1 MLTRPYSIYIDK
13 RPMRI
18 VFLVDSTSASTEI
31 VDQIIDYNQS
41 LWGGRFNPIMLTD
54 GHTIE
59 DKWWKF
65 LRDIDPDVIKPMVSL
80 DIELIEKFDAF
91 LSSLTIEQFRENEQ
105 SSLGTRVNVYDTP
118 AGIDINSLNLFEL
131 GGLYEAPTLGIFDLD
146 EMDDEIAKH
155 FVLRNFGTYRPT
167 NTRFHIGGTFRVPR
181 SLVNA
186 LEQGEIP
193 PEIHEGFKEA
203 GVPFSTEVFS
213 KKSIQRPESWAII
226 DRENK
231 QIQYVEPSGSSLY
244 VQPKTESFRD
254 DLGEIKKKICLVTDR
269 KSLADALLEFARTPN
284 IVFRNQVC
292 ALPNIER
299 ESEEDEWAA
308 FFDVIVGDTLQD
320 IVYFWNRPLLV
331 ERWKRGRMNQMW
343 LPTALAKDT
352 NMQDA
357 LCAWI
362 ARVAPNPGTG
372 APRRVR
378 FVSFST
384 EKRELEDIA
393 SRFRENLHVHHL
405 HIETVTDYLEEPQI
419 PNFRSEDPLSFQQDD
434 PFSFRENTIDIHRM
448 QGNEGILELTEPKG
462 IAQHGL
468 AGHWMIDF
476 YIEFTHDMYED
487 DEYVIKMPG
496 ETLFWRF
503 PNRNYLMHGMIDKP
517 SRVRRN
523 GFPSIMMQSRK
534 KVLSFTLKEAESVVA
549 SLFRRVWIPTY
560 KHGDPRTQAADKRYY
575 SVAISDKGK
584 YLQGVLELFGSLTFA
599 YKVFSS
605 SYWRG
610 MFDTLSKNT
619 HAEQHAHESIAN
631 KLTKLI
637 GRSGSLTVENQR
649 AIESLTAHI
658 VNESKK
664 LDLKQ
669 KEFPFDAFVQ
679 EANHWRE
686 KYTEYMVPV
695 DDQSEEDIIGFRS
708 EDVKDALQQLAR
720 RNIIQIGVKPRCPS
734 CGIVSWYHVDDIRQ
748 HLTCQGCRIQF
759 PLDPELTWYYRLN
772 GLIHAAHA
780 LHGTTPVILVLGQL
794 LRESRTS
801 FLFSPNLNLLTEP
814 QDESSEKLKMTAE
827 VDIACIQDGKLIIG
841 EVKQSMSLFGRN
853 DFDTIAEIAE
863 RIKPDIVLFS
873 CIDSWEPTLSI
884 VNHIERIRERLSL
897 LEIDVKWYKLRYLDY
912 AASL

>member
-1 MLTRPYSIYIDK
+1 MFNHPYSIYIDK

-18 VFLVDSTSASTEI
+18 AFLVDSSSTNKEI
-31 VDQIIDYNQS
+31 IDQIIDYNQA

-65 LRDIDPDVIKPMVSL
+65 LRDIDPDVIKPLVSL
-80 DIELIEKFDAF
+80 DIKLIEKFDNF
-91 LSSLTIEQFRENEQ
+91 LSPLTIEQFREDER
-105 SSLGTRVNVYDTP
+105 SSLRTRVNVYDAP

-131 GGLYEAPTLGIFDLD
+131 GGLYEAPTLGIFNID
-146 EMDDEIAKH
+146 EMDDEIAKL
-155 FVLRNFGTYRPT
+155 FVLRNFGTYEST
-167 NTRFHIGGTFRVPR
+167 NATLHIGGTFRVPR

-186 LEQGEIP
+186 LEQGEVP
-193 PEIHEGFKEA
+193 PEIHEGFKKA
-203 GVPFSTEVFS
+203 GVPFSKEVFS
-213 KKSIQRPESWAII
+213 KKSVQRPESWAIM

-231 QIQYVEPSGSSLY
+231 QIQYVEPSGGSLY
-244 VQPKTESFRD
+244 VQPKTESFRNE
-254 DLGEIKKKICLVTDR
+254 LSEIKKKICLITDR
-269 KSLADALLEFARTPN
+269 QSLADALLEFAHTPN

-292 ALPNIER
+292 ALPNTER
-299 ESEEDEWAA
+299 QRETNTQSDCFE
-308 FFDVIVGDTLQD
+308 VIVGDTLPD
-320 IVYFWNRPLLV
+320 IVYFWNRPLLLPRS
-331 ERWKRGRMNQMW
+331 ERGRINQIW
-343 LPTALAKDT
+343 LPKALATDPDMEK
-352 NMQDA
+352 A

-362 ARVAPNPGTG
+362 ARGSNLGNQTSKTA
-372 APRRVR
+372 R

-393 SRFRENLHVHHL
+393 SRFRENLHAQHKYVH
-405 HIETVTDYLEEPQI
+405 TVADCFEEPQI

-434 PFSFRENTIDIHRM
+434 PFSFRENTIDIHRV
-448 QGNEGILELTEPKG
+448 QGNEGILELTEPKE
-462 IAQHGL
+462 ISQHGL
-468 AGHWMIDF
+468 AGHWMADF
-476 YIEFTHDMYED
+476 YIECTHDMYGDNED
-487 DEYVIKMPG
+487 VIKIPG

-503 PNRNYLMHGMIDKP
+503 PNQNHLMHEIFDKL
-517 SRVRRN
+517 SRVKRN
-523 GFPSIMMQSRK
+523 GFPSIMMQSGK
-534 KVLSFTLKEAESVVA
+534 KVLRFTLKEAESVVA
-549 SLFRRVWIPTY
+549 SLFRRVWIPAY
-560 KHGDPRTQAADKRYY
+560 KHGDPRTQVVDKRYY
-575 SVAISDKGK
+575 SIEVSDKGK
-584 YLQGVLELFGSLTFA
+584 YLQGVLELFGNLTFA
-599 YKVFSS
+599 HEVLRS
-605 SYWRG
+605 SYWRA

-619 HAEQHAHESIAN
+619 HAEQYAHESIAN

-695 DDQSEEDIIGFRS
+695 DDQSEEDMIGFRS

-759 PLDPELTWYYRLN
+759 LLDPELTWYYRLN

-794 LRESRTS
+794 LQESRTS
-801 FLFSPNLNLLTEP
+801 FLFSPNLDLLTKP
-814 QDESSEKLKMTAE
+814 QDESSERLNKAAE
-827 VDIACIQDGKLIIG
+827 VDIACIQDGKFIIG
-841 EVKQSMSLFGRN
+841 EVKQSMSLFGKS

-863 RIKPDIVLFS
+863 RTKPDIVLFS
-873 CIDSWEPTLSI
+873 CIDSQQPTQNI
-884 VNHIERIRERLSL
+884 ANHIERIRYRLNP
-897 LEIDVKWYKLRYLDY
+897 LEIDVKWYELGYLGY
-912 AASL
+912 KVSI

>member
-1 MLTRPYSIYIDK
+1 MFTQPYSIYIDK

-18 VFLVDSTSASTEI
+18 VFLVDPFSTNIEI
-31 VDQIIDYNQS
+31 IDQIIDYNQA

-65 LRDIDPDVIKPMVSL
+65 LREIDPDVIRTLVPL
-80 DIELIEKFDAF
+80 DIKLIERFENF
-91 LSSLTIEQFRENEQ
+91 LSPLTIEQSGVRTQ
-105 SSLGTRVNVYDTP
+105 SSVYEKP
-118 AGIDINSLNLFEL
+118 VGIDINTLNFFEL
-131 GGLYEAPTLGIFDLD
+131 GVLYGEPTLGIFNLD
-146 EMDDEIAKH
+146 EMDDEIAKL
-155 FVLRNFGTYRPT
+155 FVLRNFGTYEPT
-167 NTRFHIGGTFRVPR
+167 NTRFHIGGTFRVPQ
-181 SLVNA
+181 SLASA

-193 PEIHEGFKEA
+193 TEVHEGFKKA
-203 GVPFSTEVFS
+203 SVPFSKEVFS
-213 KKSIQRPESWAII
+213 KKPVQRPESWAII

-244 VQPKTESFRD
+244 VQPKTESFRNE
-254 DLGEIKKKICLVTDR
+254 LSEIKRKICLITDR
-269 KSLADALLEFARTPN
+269 QSLANALLEFAHTPN
-284 IVFRNQVC
+284 IIFRNQVC
-292 ALPNIER
+292 ALPNTER
-299 ESEEDEWAA
+299 ECKTGTWVSD
-308 FFDVIVGDTLQD
+308 FQIIVGDTLQD
-320 IVYFWNRPLLV
+320 IVYFWNRPLLLPRS
-331 ERWKRGRMNQMW
+331 ERGRINQMW
-343 LPTALAKDT
+343 LPKTLATDPDMEK
-352 NMQDA
+352 A

-362 ARVAPNPGTG
+362 ARRANLGSQT
-372 APRRVR
+372 RKTVR

-393 SRFRENLHVHHL
+393 SRFRESLHAQHKYVH
-405 HIETVTDYLEEPQI
+405 TVADCFEEPQI
-419 PNFRSEDPLSFQQDD
+419 PNFRSEDPLSFQRDN
-434 PFSFRENTIDIHRM
+434 PFSFRENTIDIHRVH
-448 QGNEGILELTEPKG
+448 GNEGILELTEPKG
-462 IAQHGL
+462 IAQHGS

-503 PNRNYLMHGMIDKP
+503 PNQNHLMHEMFDKP
-517 SRVRRN
+517 SRVKRN
-523 GFPSIMMQSRK
+523 GFPSIMMQSGK
-534 KVLSFTLKEAESVVA
+534 KVLSFTLKEAEPVVA

-695 DDQSEEDIIGFRS
+695 DDQSEEDMIGFRS

-814 QDESSEKLKMTAE
+814 QDESSEKLKTTAE
-827 VDIACIQDGKLIIG
+827 VDIACIQDGRFIIG
-841 EVKQSMSLFGRN
+841 EVKQSMSRFKEK
-853 DFDTIAEIAE
+853 DFDDIAEIVE
-863 RIKPDIVLFS
+863 RTKPDIVLFS
-873 CIDSWEPTLSI
+873 CIDSWKPKPSI
-884 VNHIERIRERLSL
+884 VGHIERIRDRLSP
-897 LEIDVKWYKLRYLDY
+897 LEIEVKWYKLRYLTY
-912 AASL
+912 TVSV

>member
-1 MLTRPYSIYIDK
+1 MFTPPYSIYIDK

-18 VFLVDSTSASTEI
+18 VFLVDSSSASIEML
-31 VDQIIDYNQS
+31 DQIIDYNQA

-54 GHTIE
+54 GRDIE

-80 DIELIEKFDAF
+80 DIELIEKFDNF
-91 LSSLTIEQFRENEQ
+91 LSPLTIEQFREDKR

-118 AGIDINSLNLFEL
+118 AGIDINLLNLFEL

-186 LEQGEIP
+186 LEQGEVP

-203 GVPFSTEVFS
+203 GVPCSTEVFS

-308 FFDVIVGDTLQD
+308 FFDIIVGDTLQD

-331 ERWKRGRMNQMW
+331 KRWKRGVIDHMW
-343 LPTALAKDT
+343 LPTVLTKDAD
-352 NMQDA
+352 MEEA

-362 ARVAPNPGTG
+362 ARRANLGSQT
-372 APRRVR
+372 RKTVR
-378 FVSFST
+378 LVSYSI

-393 SRFRENLHVHHL
+393 NRFRENLHAHHRYAD
-405 HIETVTDYLEEPQI
+405 IITDCFEEPQI
-419 PNFRSEDPLSFQQDD
+419 PKFRSEDPLSFQQDD
-434 PFSFRENTIDIHRM
+434 PFSFRENTIDIHRV
-448 QGNEGILELTEPKG
+448 QGNEGMLELTEPKE
-462 IAQHGL
+462 IAQRGL

-503 PNRNYLMHGMIDKP
+503 PNQNHLMHEMIDKP
-517 SRVRRN
+517 SRVKRN
-523 GFPSIMMQSRK
+523 GFPSVMMQRGE
-534 KVLSFTLKEAESVVA
+534 KVLRFALKEAKSVVA
-549 SLFRRVWIPTY
+549 SLFRRVWIPVY
-560 KHGDPRTQAADKRYY
+560 KHGDPRAQVAARRYY
-575 SVAISDKGK
+575 SVEISDKGK
-584 YLQGVLELFGSLTFA
+584 YLQGVLELFGNLTFA
-599 YKVFSS
+599 CEVLSS
-605 SYWRG
+605 SYWRA
-610 MFDTLSKNT
+610 MFDILSKNT
-619 HAEQHAHESIAN
+619 RAEQHAHEAVAN
-631 KLTKLI
+631 RLRKEI
-637 GRSGSLTVENQR
+637 GRSG
-649 AIESLTAHI
+649 
-658 VNESKK
+658 
-664 LDLKQ
+664 
-669 KEFPFDAFVQ
+669 PF
-679 EANHWRE
+679 N
-686 KYTEYMVPV
+686 
-695 DDQSEEDIIGFRS
+695 S
-708 EDVKDALQQLAR
+708 
-720 RNIIQIGVKPRCPS
+720 
-734 CGIVSWYHVDDIRQ
+734 
-748 HLTCQGCRIQF
+748 
-759 PLDPELTWYYRLN
+759 
-772 GLIHAAHA
+772 
-780 LHGTTPVILVLGQL
+780 
-794 LRESRTS
+794 
-801 FLFSPNLNLLTEP
+801 
-814 QDESSEKLKMTAE
+814 
-827 VDIACIQDGKLIIG
+827 
-841 EVKQSMSLFGRN
+841 
-853 DFDTIAEIAE
+853 
-863 RIKPDIVLFS
+863 
-873 CIDSWEPTLSI
+873 
-884 VNHIERIRERLSL
+884 
-897 LEIDVKWYKLRYLDY
+897 
-912 AASL
+912 

>member
-1 MLTRPYSIYIDK
+1 MFDHPYSIYIDK

-18 VFLVDSTSASTEI
+18 VFLVDSSSTNTEI
-31 VDQIIDYNQS
+31 VDQIIGYNQS
-41 LWGGRFNPIMLTD
+41 LWGGRFNPIILTD
-54 GHTIE
+54 GCNIE

-65 LRDIDPDVIKPMVSL
+65 LRDIDPDAIKPLLSL
-80 DIELIEKFDAF
+80 DIELIEKFDNF
-91 LSSLTIEQFRENEQ
+91 LSPLTIEQFREDER
-105 SSLGTRVNVYDTP
+105 SILGARVNVYDAP

-131 GGLYEAPTLGIFDLD
+131 GGLYEAPVLGIFDLD

-155 FVLRNFGTYRPT
+155 FVLRNFGTYKPT

-181 SLVNA
+181 SLVKA
-186 LEQGEIP
+186 LEQGEVP
-193 PEIHEGFKEA
+193 PEIHEGFKKA
-203 GVPFSTEVFS
+203 GVPFSEEVFS
-213 KKSIQRPESWAII
+213 KKSAQRPESWAII
-226 DRENK
+226 DRKNK

-244 VQPKTESFRD
+244 VQPKTASFRN
-254 DLGEIKKKICLVTDR
+254 DLSEIKKTICLVTDR
-269 KSLADALLEFARTPN
+269 KSLADALLELAQIQN

-292 ALPNIER
+292 ALPNTER
-299 ESEEDEWAA
+299 QCDTNTQSDYFE
-308 FFDVIVGDTLQD
+308 VIVGDTLQD
-320 IVYFWNRPLLV
+320 IVYFWNRPLLLPRS
-331 ERWKRGRMNQMW
+331 ERGRINQIW
-343 LPTALAKDT
+343 LPKTLATDPDMEK
-352 NMQDA
+352 A

-362 ARVAPNPGTG
+362 ARG
-372 APRRVR
+372 ANLGNQTSKTVR

-393 SRFRENLHVHHL
+393 SRFRENLRAQHKYVH
-405 HIETVTDYLEEPQI
+405 TVVDCFEEPQI

-434 PFSFRENTIDIHRM
+434 PFSFRENTIDIHRV
-448 QGNEGILELTEPKG
+448 QGNKGILELTEPKG
-462 IAQHGL
+462 IAQRGL

-503 PNRNYLMHGMIDKP
+503 PNRNYLMHGMFDKP

-549 SLFRRVWIPTY
+549 SLFRGTDYPVYERR
-560 KHGDPRTQAADKRYY
+560 DPHTQGAAKRYY
-575 SVAISDKGK
+575 SVGISDKGK

-610 MFDTLSKNT
+610 MFDILSKNT
-619 HAEQHAHESIAN
+619 RAEQSAHEAIANRLRKAIRRSDSLVDNQAAIESIA
-631 KLTKLI
+631 KL
-637 GRSGSLTVENQR
+637 V
-649 AIESLTAHI
+649 
-658 VNESKK
+658 VNEAKE

-669 KEFPFDAFVQ
+669 KEFPFKDFIQ
-679 EANHWRE
+679 EAKHWQN
-686 KYTEYMVPV
+686 KYMEHMGP
-695 DDQSEEDIIGFRS
+695 SEEDMRGFRS
-708 EDVKDALQQLAR
+708 EDVRGALAQLTQ
-720 RNIIQIGVKPRCPS
+720 RNIVQIGIKPRCPR
-734 CGIVSWYHVDDIRQ
+734 CGLAQWYHVDDISQ

-759 PLDPELTWYYRLN
+759 PLHPELTWHYRLN
-772 GLIHAAHA
+772 ELIHAAYA
-780 LHGTTPVILVLGQL
+780 QHGTTPVILILGQL
-794 LRESRTS
+794 FRESRTS
-801 FLFSPNLNLLTEP
+801 FFFSPNLDLLTEP
-814 QDESSEKLKMTAE
+814 QDESSERLAKVAE
-827 VDIACIQDGKLIIG
+827 VDLACIQDGKFIIG

-853 DFDTIAEIAE
+853 DFDAIAEIAE

-873 CIDSWEPTLSI
+873 CIDSWEPTPSI
-884 VNHIERIRERLSL
+884 ADHVERIRERLSL

>member
-65 LRDIDPDVIKPMVSL
+65 LRDMDPDVIKPLVSL
-80 DIELIEKFDAF
+80 DIELIEKFDNF
-91 LSSLTIEQFRENEQ
+91 LSPLTIEQFREDERSN
-105 SSLGTRVNVYDTP
+105 LGMQAHVYWKP
-118 AGIDINSLNLFEL
+118 ARIDVNSLNFFER
-131 GGLYEAPTLGIFDLD
+131 GMLYEAPTLGIFDLD
-146 EMDDEIAKH
+146 EIDDEIAKL
-155 FVLRNFGTYRPT
+155 FVLRNFGTYEPT
-167 NTRFHIGGTFRVPR
+167 NTRFHIGRTFRVPQ
-181 SLVNA
+181 SVESA
-186 LEQGEIP
+186 LEQGEVP
-193 PEIHEGFKEA
+193 TEIHEGFKKA
-203 GVPFSTEVFS
+203 GIPFSKEVFS
-213 KKSIQRPESWAII
+213 KRSVQRPGSWAII
-226 DRENK
+226 DKENK
-231 QIQYVEPSGSSLY
+231 QIQYVEPGGHSLFI
-244 VQPKTESFRD
+244 QPKTQSFENE
-254 DLGEIKKKICLVTDR
+254 LSAIKKKVCLVTDR
-269 KSLADALLEFARTPN
+269 KSLATALLELANTPN
-284 IVFRNQVC
+284 IVFRNQMC
-292 ALPNIER
+292 TLPNTER
-299 ESEEDEWAA
+299 DTETNTWEICFE
-308 FFDVIVGDTLQD
+308 VIVGDTLQD
-320 IVYFWNRPLLV
+320 LVYFWNRPLLIK
-331 ERWKRGRMNQMW
+331 RWKRGLINHMW
-343 LPTALAKDT
+343 LPTALAKGTD
-352 NMQDA
+352 MQDA

-362 ARVAPNPGTG
+362 ARVAANRGDGNPRT
-372 APRRVR
+372 VQ
-378 FVSFST
+378 FVSFSI
-384 EKRELEDIA
+384 EKQELENIA
-393 SRFRENLHVHHL
+393 SRFRENLHAHHL
-405 HIETVTDYLEEPQI
+405 HVDTVTDFLEEPKI
-419 PNFRSEDPLSFQQDD
+419 PNFLPEDLFFMDIGD
-434 PFSFRENTIDIHRM
+434 GMDIHRT
-448 QGNEGILELTEPKG
+448 QGNEGILELTEPKEL
-462 IAQHGL
+462 AQHDVN
-468 AGHWMIDF
+468 GHWMADF
-476 YIEFTHDMYED
+476 YIEFSHDRYGNHED
-487 DEYVIKMPG
+487 VIQRLDRNS
-496 ETLFWRF
+496 LFWRF
-503 PNRNYLMHGMIDKP
+503 PNRNHLTHHIFDKP
-517 SRVRRN
+517 SRVKQN
-523 GFPSIMMQSRK
+523 GFPSVMMRIEER
-534 KVLSFTLKEAESVVA
+534 VLHFTLEEAESVVA
-549 SLFRRVWIPTY
+549 SLFWRKNRPIYEYIDARAQLVT
-560 KHGDPRTQAADKRYY
+560 ASYY
-575 SVAISDKGK
+575 SVEVSDKGR
-584 YLQGVLELFGSLTFA
+584 YMQGVLELFGSLTFA

-759 PLDPELTWYYRLN
+759 PLDPELTWCYRLN